1 MLTLDGSGALRDQL
15 YRALRA
21 AILSGRL
28 PSGARLPSSRGLA
41 SEAGVSRNTVL
52 QAFDQLLAEGY
63 VVGRHGS
70 GTYVARELPPDM
82 RLVSARAIAPP
93 PAVAPRWSAY
103 GRRLAERVGPLLR
116 PRPQDV
122 QRLAIDFRYGLP
134 DVMEF
139 PHETWRRVLLRCA
152 RKASAQRFDYGP
164 PEGSVRL
171 RAALADYLQRS
182 RGVVCTAEQIVV
194 VNGSQQGLDLI
205 ARALLDPR
213 DAAVVE
219 EPHYDGV
226 RNAILAAGARLIALP
241 VDAEGLDIGTLRST
255 AKVRIAC
262 ATPSHQY
269 PLGGIMP
276 LARRLALLAWAQR
289 TGAYVVEDDYDSE
302 YRYAGRPV
310 EALQGLA
317 RAGRVIYLGTLSKV
331 MFPAL
336 RLGYLVLPEPLLPVF
351 RTAKSLAD
359 GGSATLEQEALA
371 EFIVQGHFERH
382 LRRSRARHGRRRAA
396 LLSAIADHLGDR
408 VEVFGANA
416 GVHLGLWLRDVR
428 PTGVRDL
435 IRRARAAGLGI
446 YSIAPYYLTPPPRAG
461 LLIGYASLT
470 EARIREGI
478 RQLAGLLV

>member
-1 MLTLDGSGALRDQL
+1 MLTLDGSGALRDQV

-21 AILSGRL
+21 AILSGQL
-28 PSGARLPSSRGLA
+28 APAARLPSSRGLA
-41 SEAGVSRNTVL
+41 AEAGVSRNTVL

-63 VVGRHGS
+63 AVGRHGS
-70 GTYVARELPPDM
+70 GTYVAEELPRDM
-82 RLVSARAIAPP
+82 RLVVARTARATVPP
-93 PAVAPRWSAY
+93 VEAAPRWSAY
-103 GRRLAERVGPLLR
+103 GRRLSERVGPLLR

-134 DVMEF
+134 DVMQF

-152 RKASAQRFDYGP
+152 RKASAPRFDYGP
-164 PEGSVRL
+164 AEGSARL

-194 VNGSQQGLDLI
+194 VNGSQQGLDLV

-226 RNAILAAGARLIALP
+226 RNAILAAGAKLIALP

-262 ATPSHQY
+262 VTPSHQY

-276 LARRLALLAWAQR
+276 LARRLALLEWAQR
-289 TGAYVVEDDYDSE
+289 TGAWVVEDDYDSE
-302 YRYAGRPV
+302 YRYEGRPV
-310 EALQGLA
+310 EALQGLD

-371 EFIVQGHFERH
+371 EFIAQGHFERH
-382 LRRSRARHGRRRAA
+382 LRRSRARHGRRRRSLA
-396 LLSAIADHLGDR
+396 LPNH
-408 VEVFGANA
+408 
-416 GVHLGLWLRDVR
+416 
-428 PTGVRDL
+428 PQ
-435 IRRARAAGLGI
+435 
-446 YSIAPYYLTPPPRAG
+446 
-461 LLIGYASLT
+461 SLN
-470 EARIREGI
+470 
-478 RQLAGLLV
+478 